1 MAESP
6 MRLRRQIDSAV
17 DLQAVVRA
25 MKAQAAAGISQYE
38 KSVAA
43 VAAYADIVEQGLGAA
58 LRQARDGNPAQSV
71 RAAASGAV
79 QRAIVF
85 GSDQGLVGRFNETVA
100 ALAALSLTASPGATR
115 LWAVGDR
122 VHAALAAVGL
132 SPLAVL
138 PVPSSVH
145 GITGAVGDLL
155 TRVFA
160 DRDPLAEGSLHGDV
174 SLQLVYNR
182 PVPGSASMYEP
193 VVQRLLPL
201 DETWQ
206 QALMRRRWPTARP
219 PEVIGDLHHVL
230 HNLVRE
236 QLFVSLFRACADSL
250 ASENASRLAAMDRAD
265 TNIDKLLVGLHG
277 RFHRLRQSTI
287 DDQLSDVTAGFRAL
301 ADPGSA
307 LEG

>member
-17 DLQAVVRA
+17 DLQSVVRA

-43 VAAYADIVEQGLGAA
+43 VAAYAEIVEQGLGAA
-58 LRQARDGNPAQSV
+58 LRQMRDSTPEQPV
-71 RAAASGAV
+71 RAAASSV
-79 QRAIVF
+79 VRRAIVF

-100 ALAALSLTASPGATR
+100 TLAAQSLAASPGATR

-138 PVPSSVH
+138 PVPTSVH
-145 GITGAVGDLL
+145 GITGAVGGLL
-155 TRVFA
+155 ARVFE
-160 DRDPLAEGSLHGDV
+160 DRDQVAAGSPHDDV

-182 PVPGSASMYEP
+182 PVPGSASTYEP

-201 DETWQ
+201 DETWR
-206 QALMRRRWPTARP
+206 QALMRRRWPTTCP

-230 HNLVRE
+230 HDLVRE
-236 QLFVSLFRACADSL
+236 QLFVSLFRACANSL

-265 TNIDKLLVGLHG
+265 TNIDKLLGGLHG

-301 ADPGSA
+301 ADPASG